1 MCVIGGAGIT
11 AATAL
16 AANLTIATTAAS
28 IGMAAY
34 SGQQQAAQAQASM
47 NMQARQQQLAQQQ
60 QRQSMVLQ
68 QQQQRE
74 SLEQSRAQN
83 LAQMAQSER
92 QNQQSYNLQVI
103 QSNQQI
109 ANQYNQQRK
118 QVEAERTQIQ
128 KKYAGDRLGYQR
140 ELEQSSEQKRFNNEA
155 ANRMYI
161 QEQSK
166 MSEARKKAAFARQAA
181 LAKSI
186 GAQGAILSSGRTGQ
200 SVGLLVNDA
209 ERQAGFE
216 EAQAIATMEG
226 QIQQAQIG
234 MDSAF
239 IQNASANTQ
248 ADNRVGFNPESPYM
262 PSMPGI
268 PEFIDPYRQD
278 FA

>member
-1 MCVIGGAGIT
+1 MCIAAAAIP
-11 AATAL
+11 AATL
-16 AANLTIATTAAS
+16 AVSAAS
-28 IGMAAY
+28 AVASVGMGIY
-34 SGQQQAAQAQASM
+34 SAQQQASQAQASM
-47 NMQARQQQLAQQQ
+47 NMQARQQQLGQQQ

-92 QNQQSYNLQVI
+92 QNQQSYNLQVQ

-109 ANQYNQQRK
+109 ASQYSQQRQ
-118 QVEAERTQIQ
+118 QVEAERANIT
-128 KKYAGDRLGYQR
+128 KKYAADRLGYQR
-140 ELEQSSEQKRFNNEA
+140 EKEQASEQKRFNNEA
-155 ANRMYI
+155 ANRMYV
-161 QEQSK
+161 QEQTK
-166 MSEARKKAAFARQAA
+166 ITEAHKKAAFARQAA

-216 EAQAIATMEG
+216 EAQATATMDG
-226 QIQQAQIG
+226 QIQQAEIG
-234 MDSAF
+234 MASAF

-248 ADNRVGFNPESPYM
+248 ADNRVGFDPESPYM